1 MGKVEVLLGEM
12 TRKNVMRNGQTCT
25 FPVEA
30 FSKEGKISQAKHL
43 FDALIPTGM
52 EPDRITYNS
61 LMDGDCLQGRVDD
74 ASNLFDL
81 MAERDCPAD
90 VITYNI
96 LINGYGKVKRVDE
109 SIPRNARERFDSK
122 CVLTY
127 STLVGGFCHMG
138 NIQAAVWFLLERH
151 LVGHR
156 PDLQT
161 QSSVSEATPGS
172 KQMKNMLGLVFQ
184 NALLTGN
191 NLLLRCQRSIKRRD
205 VQSNDVMQVSQS
217 KIRSD
222 FQFFNHKSHF
232 SGLCHLYLWREANFW
247 FQQMMIEGIEADVVT
262 YTSVVHALCN
272 SGCWEEVE
280 VLLGEMIRRNI
291 MPNVQTCATLV
302 DAFCKDGKISQAECI
317 FAMIIRSGTEPDRI
331 TYNSLM
337 DGYCLQGFVD
347 DARNLFDLMAE

>member
-96 LINGYGKVKRVDE
+96 LINGYGNVKRVDE

-191 NLLLRCQRSIKRRD
+191 NLLLRCQRSIK
-205 VQSNDVMQVSQS
+205 
-217 KIRSD
+217 
-222 FQFFNHKSHF
+222 
-232 SGLCHLYLWREANFW
+232 
-247 FQQMMIEGIEADVVT
+247 MMIEGIEADVVT